1 MKKYDKEKNI
11 QLLEEQ
17 LEKTKNEKEKLY
29 KEIEKLNLDN
39 KANIKSF
46 DEQIEKLVKENE
58 KIKNENEKLKKEIEI
73 LKVAIDKDFDTLN
86 KLKEFGIAEELKPS
100 KTIQVDKYTNQI
112 KGNLF
117 QNFNEDNDGFSLLN
131 NNFLNFYD
139 VIIDIKSVK
148 DINHGWEIKMNE
160 KGEKNY
166 NLYKEKEIIKIGVI
180 GNANKGKSYILSKI
194 SKIELPSGTSIR
206 TEGLSIKY
214 PELELFKDRKI
225 ALLDSAGLETPVLK
239 EDAELMD
246 KELFKEKSREK
257 LITEL
262 FLQNYIIHNSDI
274 LMLVVGILTYSE
286 QKLLNRIKTEIQR
299 AKLNKPLY
307 IIHNLKTFVENKQVE
322 DYVNN
327 YLLKSATFELIEG
340 HKASTKIEAKSGI
353 YYYEKNSNPKIFH
366 LIFAN
371 EQSDAGTYYNNYTL
385 EFLENSYQQHVT
397 DLKPFDVIKTVK
409 ERFIEISKEI
419 IEKKDTIQ
427 SIKIEDFEE
436 NTDNIKKIKLKNEQN
451 IQLKQ
456 CLIDELGFS
465 NLKNSGFVPNYN
477 YYKKGDNSIII
488 RVEGPGNCGITPNID
503 YSGEYTI
510 IRLNGIKKKDKE
522 PNKLEDNIHN
532 TREFGEF
539 SLDIPLKTEEFLLKN
554 EKPICTQQKGL
565 LMIEYKLD
573 KKEEATV
580 GIEIKEEDEV

>member
-307 IIHNLKTFVENKQVE
+307 IVHNLKTFVEVKQVE
-322 DYVNN
+322 DYINN
-327 YLLKSATFELIEG
+327 YLLKSATFDLVEG
-340 HKASTKIEAKSGI
+340 HKASTKIEGKTGT
-353 YYYEKNSNPKIFH
+353 YFYEKNSNPKIFH

-371 EQSDAGTYYNNYTL
+371 EQSDSGSYYNNYTL
-385 EFLENSYQQHVT
+385 EFLENSYQNVT

-409 ERFIEISKEI
+409 ERFVEISTEI
-419 IEKKDTIQ
+419 IEKNETTQ

-436 NTDNIKKIKLKNEQN
+436 NKEDNKTIKLKNEQN
-451 IQLKQ
+451 FKLKQ

-465 NLKNSGFVPNYN
+465 NLKNSGFEPHYN
-477 YYKKGDNSIII
+477 YYKKGDDSVII
-488 RVEGPGNCGITPNID
+488 RVELPGNCDLSSKVEYGD
-503 YSGEYTI
+503 YTI
-510 IRLNGIKKKDKE
+510 IRLSGTKKKDKE
-522 PNKLEDNIHN
+522 PNQLEDNIHN
-532 TREFGEF
+532 TREFGSF
-539 SLDIPLKTEEFLLKN
+539 SLDIPLKTEEFLIKN
-554 EKPICTQQKGL
+554 EEPTCSNKKGL
-565 LMIEYKLD
+565 MILEYKLD
-573 KKEEATV
+573 KKKDS
-580 GIEIKEEDEV
+580 INIQIKEEEEV